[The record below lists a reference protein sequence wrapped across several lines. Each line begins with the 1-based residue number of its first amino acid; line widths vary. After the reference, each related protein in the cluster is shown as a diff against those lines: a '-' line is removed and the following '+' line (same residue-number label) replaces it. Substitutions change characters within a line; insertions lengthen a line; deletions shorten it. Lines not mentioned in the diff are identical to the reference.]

1 MNRSKMVTTL
11 PAIALLVGCTTVLA
25 ANESTPAKLIKAWPI
40 KPFDGTDRSR
50 TESWANLSFVIDT
63 QGDVTDV
70 EVLSHSEVR
79 FDEDDFKRLIKMWQF
94 EPAILNG
101 EPIDASWL
109 YTVQSKKM
117 FDGVDNGTI
126 KRGFLSTGEQIQAA
140 LADKNFDLVRTL
152 LNKLD
157 EHTKNNAEQAL
168 NHWFK
173 AQYYYFVEDWHQY
186 GHHLQSAYALSK
198 ELPTEYRIKLHQNTL
213 HWFMYTREYLSANTA
228 INSFYGLG
236 DVNMDKAIFLKAKKQ
251 LAKELNANPELH
263 YSYTLEPNKPKLL
276 GLSRYSVQIKTQEP
290 LTKAQLRCRYGV
302 LDVPKVSEN
311 RYAITQTEAN
321 VRCGLL
327 IKSETEQSIEIEQ
340 TGQAIRL

>member
-1 MNRSKMVTTL
+1 MNRRKIISTL
-11 PAIALLVGCTTVLA
+11 PVIALLGGCTTALA

-40 KPFDGTDRSR
+40 KPFDRVDGSR
-50 TESWANLSFVIDT
+50 TESWASLSFVIDK
-63 QGDVTDV
+63 QGEVTDV

-79 FDEDDFKRLIKMWQF
+79 FDADDFERLIKMWQF
-94 EPAILNG
+94 EPAMLNG
-101 EPIDASWL
+101 EPIEASWL
-109 YTVQSKKM
+109 RTVQRKKM

-126 KRGFLSTGEQIQAA
+126 KRGFLSIGEQIQTA
-140 LADKNFDLVRTL
+140 LSDKDYNVVRTL

-173 AQYYYFVEDWHQY
+173 TQYYYFVEDWHQY

-213 HWFMYTREYLSANTA
+213 HWFMYTREYLNANTV

-236 DVNMDKAIFLKAKKQ
+236 DVNMDEAILHKAKKQ
-251 LAKELNANPELH
+251 VIQELNASPELH
-263 YSYTLEPNKPKLL
+263 YSYALEPNKSKLL
-276 GLSRYSVQIKTQEP
+276 GLSRYRVQIKTQEP
-290 LTKAQLRCRYGV
+290 LAKAQLRCRYGV
-302 LDVPKVSEN
+302 FDVPQVGVN
-311 RYAITQTEAN
+311 TYAVTQTEAN

-327 IKSETEQSIEIEQ
+327 IKSEIAQHVEIEQ
-340 TGQAIRL
+340 TGQATRL